1 LAAVVT
7 AGLVVGASVVVLAT
21 AAEAG
26 PSADHLFV
34 SQVSTTSSATA
45 VSLARV
51 TGTGGSDGSPIA
63 LPTTASGSNRPFTLE
78 GDSSAVGALARS
90 ADGRYVTLAGY
101 TASPG
106 AAFAS
111 VPRVVARVDG
121 NGVTDTSTT
130 LGTSFQQEKIRGA
143 VSDDGSRFW
152 VTGHGNTAAP
162 KGGLVYARQGTSQPT
177 VVVSNTDDNAAL
189 NNTRVAQIADGNLYF
204 SSEKGDAGVY
214 RVGTLPTA
222 TAPASFVAPVG
233 SDGQGPVGF
242 VLLDRD
248 ASVPGADTMYVLRET
263 KGIYKFSSNG
273 STWTSRGLVSG
284 TSSYTALTGLVDGGA
299 ARLYA
304 VKGDGAKNQVV
315 QLTDTAAAT
324 SAPAVS
330 SPSTVVTA
338 PSGTAFRGVALAPGS
353 AGTPPTSTT
362 TSSPTTPPSSTTPTT
377 TSTPSGPVGTPTLS
391 LSTAYLSGSVRGIGD
406 ETVTATVAQSGADPS
421 AVTITATASSRTS
434 VARAVDVTATGTGG
448 SRQISVA
455 AQGVGYTDL
464 TLKATGLSGK
474 STTTVLHY
482 AASAAV
488 QDAAVTHYVSG
499 AGDASAAVDA
509 GDGYMIVADDETN
522 QLRLYRRDVSG
533 APVRSWDFT
542 SQAGVSIEMDLEAA
556 TRTGDTIYWTGSMGN
571 SKSGELRP
579 DRAILFSTKVSGS
592 GAGTQLTFGGGY
604 KGLRADLISW
614 DNANG
619 KRFGLAEGASEG
631 NIPKQIDGFNAEG
644 LEFAPGS
651 STTAYLG
658 FRAPLVPPS
667 TGGKALV
674 VPVTNMDRIVTGS
687 HATFGT
693 PILMDLGGLSV
704 RDIRKNA
711 ADQYLI
717 LAGSWAADDNSDPYA
732 LYSWDGV
739 PAHAPVLV
747 RSLPTADAG
756 AWESIVDV
764 PDLSAPGA
772 QVQLVTDAG
781 AADLYNDGTET
792 KELPH
797 NEWKK
802 SRVTW
807 FTLG

>member
-26 PSADHLFV
+26 PSADRLFV
-34 SQVSTTSSATA
+34 SQVSTTSAATA

-63 LPTTASGSNRPFTLE
+63 LPATASGANRPFTLE

-101 TASPG
+101 AASPG
-106 AAFAS
+106 AAFAA

-121 NGVTDTSTT
+121 NGVADTSTT

-152 VTGHGNTAAP
+152 VTGHGNTADP

-177 VVVSNTDDNAAL
+177 VVVSNGSGDNAAL
-189 NNTRVAQIADGNLYF
+189 NNIRVAQIADGDLYF
-204 SSEKGDAGVY
+204 TSEKGDAGVY
-214 RVGTLPTA
+214 RVGTLPTSA
-222 TAPASFVAPVG
+222 APASVVAPVG
-233 SDGQGPVGF
+233 ADGQGPIAF

-263 KGIYKFSSNG
+263 KGVYKFSSNG
-273 STWTSRGLVSG
+273 SAWTSRGLVSG

-315 QLTDTAAAT
+315 QLTDTAAAA

-338 PSGTAFRGVALAPGS
+338 PTGTAFRGVALAPGS
-353 AGTPPTSTT
+353 AGPP
-362 TSSPTTPPSSTTPTT
+362 PTTPPPSTT
-377 TSTPSGPVGTPTLS
+377 TSTPSGPVGAPTLS
-391 LSTAYLSGSVRGIGD
+391 LSAAYLSGSVRGVGD
-406 ETVTATVAQSGADPS
+406 QTVTATVAQSGADPS

-434 VARAVDVTATGTGG
+434 VARPVDVTVTGTGG
-448 SRQISVA
+448 SRQVSVA
-455 AQGVGYTDL
+455 AQGIGYTDL

-488 QDAAVTHYVSG
+488 QDAAATRYVSG

-556 TRTGDTIYWTGSMGN
+556 ARTGDTIYWTGSMGN

-579 DRAILFSTKVSGS
+579 DRAILFTTKVSGS
-592 GAGTQLTFGGGY
+592 GAGTQLSFGGGY

-619 KRFGLAEGASEG
+619 KRFGLADGASEG
-631 NIPKQIDGFNAEG
+631 NIPKQIDGFNLEG

-674 VPVTNMDRIVTGS
+674 VPVTDMDRLVTGG

-711 ADQYLI
+711 AGQYLI
-717 LAGSWAADDNSDPYA
+717 IAGSWAADDNSDPYA

-764 PDLSAPGA
+764 PDLSVPGA
-772 QVQLVTDAG
+772 RVQLLTDAG